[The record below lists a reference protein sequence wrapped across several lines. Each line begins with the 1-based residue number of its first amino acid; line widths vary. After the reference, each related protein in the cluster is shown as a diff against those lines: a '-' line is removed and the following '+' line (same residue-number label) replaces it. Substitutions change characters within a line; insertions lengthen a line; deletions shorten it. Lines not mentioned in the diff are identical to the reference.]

1 MSVFWNRLWEMIRR
15 EKVLAIAASCA
26 LISMLFVPPS
36 RAYADYID
44 LRVLCLLFC
53 LMAVVAALQSCR
65 VFETLAQRMV
75 GGNRQLRSIGW
86 ILVALPFFSSMF
98 ITNDVALLTFVPFTM
113 LVLKMVGAEEEA
125 ALIVVLQTAAAN
137 LGSMAT
143 PFGNPQN
150 LYLYAH
156 YHMSSAEFFGTILP
170 LVGVSLAALWLCG
183 FMVSN
188 RRIHVH
194 FEHRAVITNQ
204 GKLVVYSLL
213 FGLCLLAV
221 VRIVPYPVA
230 TAAVAAVLL
239 VLDRRILFKVDY
251 ALLLIFVCFF
261 VFAGNMGQITSVN
274 LWLAKIMDQNALLTS
289 ALTSQ
294 VISNVPAAVLLSEFT
309 KQGAALLAGVN
320 IGGLGT
326 PIASLASL
334 ISLKL
339 FAAEAKAET
348 RRYMKLFFAVNGI
361 GLMLLLGFQ
370 SIIG

>member
-1 MSVFWNRLWEMIRR
+1 MSIFWNRLREMIRR

-156 YHMSSAEFFGTILP
+156 YHMGSAEFFGTILP

-183 FMVSN
+183 FMVPN
-188 RRIHVH
+188 RRIHVR

-204 GKLVVYSLL
+204 GKLVVYGLL

-230 TAAVAAVLL
+230 TAAVLL
-239 VLDRRILFKVDY
+239 VLDRKILFKVDY
-251 ALLLIFVCFF
+251 ALLFTFVCFF
-261 VFAGNMGQITSVN
+261 IFAGNMGQLTSVK

-309 KQGAALLAGVN
+309 TQGTALLAGVN

-339 FAAEAKAET
+339 FAAEANAET
-348 RRYMKLFFAVNGI
+348 KRYIKLFLVVNGI
-361 GLMLLLGFQ
+361 GLIVLLGFQ